1 MDKKYLEI
9 GSSIGA
15 VLLFIL
21 LITINTVIFS
31 AYANFGNVAVLLIFV
46 VVVGA
51 AGLKLSEIED

>member
-21 LITINTVIFS
+21 FITINNVFFT
-31 AYANFGNVAVLLIFV
+31 AYANYGNVAALLIFV

-51 AGLKLSEIED
+51 AGLKLSEIKD

>member
-21 LITINTVIFS
+21 FITINNVFFP
-31 AYANFGNVAVLLIFV
+31 AYANFGNVAALLIFV
-46 VVVGA
+46 VVVGV
-51 AGLKLSEIED
+51 AGLKLSEIKD

>member
-21 LITINTVIFS
+21 FITINNVFFP
-31 AYANFGNVAVLLIFV
+31 AYANFGNVAALLIFV

-51 AGLKLSEIED
+51 AGLKLSEIKD